1 MGELARSAELRSEW
15 KKMSQKMLGS
25 IEVDRQVMMVNAQ
38 IATVELLERIVDL
51 LSRQAADPGANHG
64 AP

>member
-1 MGELARSAELRSEW
+1 MMPELVRSAELRSEW

-38 IATVELLERIVDL
+38 IATVELLERIVEL
-51 LSRQAADPGANHG
+51 LSRQAP
-64 AP
+64 